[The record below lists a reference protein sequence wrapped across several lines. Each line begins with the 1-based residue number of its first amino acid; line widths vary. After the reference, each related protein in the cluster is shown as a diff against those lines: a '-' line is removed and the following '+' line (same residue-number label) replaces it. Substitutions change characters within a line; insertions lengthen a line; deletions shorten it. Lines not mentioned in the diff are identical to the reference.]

1 MLEDYLSCFFDRV
14 LEADFVKF
22 IDSAMSFSSLK
33 DLLHILAVAVHVD
46 YCQPSVHAN
55 HEYIHLF
62 PQFNTALFTDLQ
74 IL

>member
-1 MLEDYLSCFFDRV
+1 
-14 LEADFVKF
+14 
-22 IDSAMSFSSLK
+22 MSFSSLK

-74 IL
+74 LL